1 MKVKLNGRDAVL
13 HEGATVR
20 AVVESETPS
29 GQRTG
34 IAVAVNGEVVARS
47 RWDVTE
53 LTNGDRVEVLG
64 AIGGGATGSRGWCDG

>member
-13 HEGATVR
+13 DDGSTVR
-20 AVVESETPS
+20 AVVESQTPK
-29 GQRTG
+29 GKRTG
-34 IAVAVNGEVVARS
+34 IAVAVNGEVVSRS

-64 AIGGGATGSRGWCDG
+64 AIGGGAIGARECRDG

>member
-13 HEGATVR
+13 DEGATVR
-20 AVVESETPS
+20 VVVESQTPNS
-29 GQRTG
+29 QRTG

-64 AIGGGATGSRGWCDG
+64 AIGGGAIGARGWRGG